1 MILFAQIAANRPPA
15 GVVALRRDTSCWARL
30 LESLFATIERIVPL
44 GYEDASGFHYGRP
57 ALD

>member
-15 GVVALRRDTSCWARL
+15 GVVALRREASCWARL
-30 LESLFATIERIVPL
+30 LESLFATIERMFPW

>member
-15 GVVALRRDTSCWARL
+15 GTVKLRQDASYWARL